1 MGILEFSRESERM
14 AEIGILKIH
23 IENNEIE
30 DSPLQCPCFF
40 LFFFKSSR
48 IPWKS
53 KKYKEKGNNKNKK
66 RNKVIENAIKTVL
79 LVI

>member
-30 DSPLQCPCFF
+30 DSPLQ
-40 LFFFKSSR
+40 
-48 IPWKS
+48 
-53 KKYKEKGNNKNKK
+53 G
-66 RNKVIENAIKTVL
+66 
-79 LVI
+79 

>member
-30 DSPLQCPCFF
+30 DSPLH
-40 LFFFKSSR
+40 L
-48 IPWKS
+48 
-53 KKYKEKGNNKNKK
+53 EKNAANKLL
-66 RNKVIENAIKTVL
+66 IKLT
-79 LVI
+79 

>member
-30 DSPLQCPCFF
+30 DSPLQGFTLSIVGAGGF
-40 LFFFKSSR
+40 TLS
-48 IPWKS
+48 I
-53 KKYKEKGNNKNKK
+53 
-66 RNKVIENAIKTVL
+66 
-79 LVI
+79 

>member
-30 DSPLQCPCFF
+30 DSPLQSCAN
-40 LFFFKSSR
+40 FK
-48 IPWKS
+48 I
-53 KKYKEKGNNKNKK
+53 G
-66 RNKVIENAIKTVL
+66 IG
-79 LVI
+79 